1 MNSLSIASVIVPVP
15 RTPISIR
22 AATLADL
29 PFIDA
34 LQKQHTRQLGY
45 FPTKQFEDYI
55 ARGEVLVAEAMGDG
69 RWEMGDVGMAGAGR
83 EGPGGD
89 SGVSISHLPSH
100 ISHPTPV
107 GYVISRDRYL
117 KRDELGVIYQ
127 LCVVPGKQRGL
138 IGASLIKEAF
148 ARSAYGCRL
157 YCCWCAQDLEANYFW
172 EAMGFV
178 PVAFRGGS
186 GKKKRVH
193 IFWQRRI
200 CADDVETKYWYPFQT
215 NSGAIREDRL
225 VFPIPPGVRWSDP
238 MPRVLPGGTEHHGDT
253 EDTEKRGGPQMTQIE
268 ARTTNAVRKSV
279 KSGQSVDRSARS
291 SPCPPCLRGNR
302 ALQTPPPGMA
312 AILVGGRIKYV
323 ARKGSAG
330 MGDGR
335 CQMGDGKTEA
345 PAQPALLAAASASV
359 HLPSTLSHLP
369 SPPVPAKR
377 KPTMKHD
384 LKHVAA
390 ARELRDRW
398 MEQVNAHDAA
408 ALLSRGKYEVGRKT
422 MNDERKTMNEDQG
435 LSQFN
440 VDRSSLGVSSP
451 PPPLLGGP
459 MRKAG

>member
-1 MNSLSIASVIVPVP
+1 MNSSLPIPVS

-22 AATLADL
+22 VAALADL

-55 ARGEVLVAEAMGDG
+55 SRGEVLVAEDGDEMENVKWKMENGNAGSG
-69 RWEMGDVGMAGAGR
+69 RRGAASAA
-83 EGPGGD
+83 PA
-89 SGVSISHLPSH
+89 SSHLPFSICH
-100 ISHPTPV
+100 FPSLL

-200 CADDVETKYWYPFQT
+200 CEEDVETKYWYPSQT

-225 VFPIPPGVRWSDP
+225 VFPIPPGVRWSDL
-238 MPRVLPGGTEHHGDT
+238 MPVLVPRE
-253 EDTEKRGGPQMTQIE
+253 EDVKPQISQMTQIE
-268 ARTTNAVRKSV
+268 EKAGRAGRARTQSAKSAQSAVP
-279 KSGQSVDRSARS
+279 ARS
-291 SPCPPCLRGNR
+291 SPPTRRAVQFGRPGAAVIVVSADRGGDAGGQMPEAE
-302 ALQTPPPGMA
+302 AL
-312 AILVGGRIKYV
+312 
-323 ARKGSAG
+323 
-330 MGDGR
+330 
-335 CQMGDGKTEA
+335 
-345 PAQPALLAAASASV
+345 
-359 HLPSTLSHLP
+359 
-369 SPPVPAKR
+369 PAKAP
-377 KPTMKHD
+377 KPRRAKIDPT
-384 LKHVAA
+384 LVAA

-398 MEQVNAHDAA
+398 MERVNDDPS
-408 ALLSRGKYEVGRKT
+408 ALLVRQGKYEVGRALPGPRPEST
-422 MNDERKTMNEDQG
+422 R
-435 LSQFN
+435 
-440 VDRSSLGVSSP
+440 
-451 PPPLLGGP
+451 LLLP
-459 MRKAG
+459 AA